1 MVLSTLASVTLAS
14 AICDVWAGTIVRA
27 PIAVFRQLTSSITEL
42 AYSGIELV

>member
-27 PIAVFRQLTSSITEL
+27 PIAASRQLASLITGL
-42 AYSGIELV
+42 AHSGIEVV